1 MAQAEQ
7 EVDPGGATPQTSPQ
21 TFHHGDFPVAKVVDA
36 KGGRTVSVCIP
47 ARDEGSTV
55 GSVVRAV
62 VQPFLAKAGGNGLV
76 DEVIVLNDGSVDDTA
91 EQARGAGARVVD
103 HHDEAGTGGK
113 GQAMAAALEAASG
126 DVIVYLDADVANTTP
141 AFVTG
146 MLGPLLVRDDIALVK
161 GFYTRPLHGDPTGG
175 GRVTELVARPVLELL
190 FPELSEVRQPLAG
203 ETAGH
208 RWVFEKVG
216 FADGYGVELGLLIDV
231 ARHFGPGVLAQVDLG
246 ERIHRNRPL
255 EELRPQAVDVLRA
268 ALERARPH

>member
-1 MAQAEQ
+1 MTG
-7 EVDPGGATPQTSPQ
+7 PR
-21 TFHHGDFPVAKVVDA
+21 TFKHGDFPVASVLRA
-36 KGGRTVSVCIP
+36 KGDRRVSVCIP

-76 DEVIVLNDGSVDDTA
+76 DEVIVLNDGSSDDTA
-91 EQARGAGARVVD
+91 EQAHSAGARVVD
-103 HHDEAGTGGK
+103 HRDETGKGGK

-146 MLGPLLVRDDIALVK
+146 MLGPLLLRDDIALVK

-203 ETAGH
+203 ETSGH
-208 RWVFEKVG
+208 RSVFEKVG

-255 EELRPQAVDVLRA
+255 DELRPQAVDVLRA
-268 ALERARPH
+268 ALERAWPH